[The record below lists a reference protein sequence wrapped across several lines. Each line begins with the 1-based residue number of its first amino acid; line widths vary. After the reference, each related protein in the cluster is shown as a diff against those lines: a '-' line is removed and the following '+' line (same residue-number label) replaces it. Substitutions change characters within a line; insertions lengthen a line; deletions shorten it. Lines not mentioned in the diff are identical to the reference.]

1 MLQETKHSSAI
12 LCVLLAFMGLILQV
26 PTMMLKSTPMHCF
39 AFQMFCP
46 FVLQTFAAAH
56 GK

>member
-1 MLQETKHSSAI
+1 MLRETKHSSAI